1 MRPAAQERPSGT
13 PDRGH
18 EACATTPPRRAPPR
32 RRLLK
37 RVREEEGSR
46 FCGHQ
51 PLLHGRYVLMGLL
64 GKGGFSEVHRVRGRP
79 GHDLISQWGLGCE

>member
-1 MRPAAQERPSGT
+1 
-13 PDRGH
+13 
-18 EACATTPPRRAPPR
+18 
-32 RRLLK
+32 
-37 RVREEEGSR
+37 VREEEGSR